1 MSWKKF
7 PAAIIL
13 VLALS
18 AAASASITEI
28 RRNFFN
34 QTADLSATP
43 IVSAPIGDASYL
55 IAIYESVGSA
65 SATPTLR
72 WTDENG
78 VSQSQTGV
86 FGYNGC
92 QMTAFIRVKAGTQP
106 TVETTG
112 YSGTGTY
119 TVYVSGLGF
128 WSSGTQ
134 GQAGLSE
141 VTGIAKDTTLVYY
154 ATHSISAILV
164 AFSMTGIA
172 EQTFTWWDENGE
184 RVFRVT
190 RGAPLVTPMRI
201 AGGTR
206 VLAFDPL
213 KAGVWYGLIL
223 FGAPA
228 AGFGPFGDYES
239 DLLDWTNA
247 TFPTLHTAFN
257 PGTSGRN
264 VVLLMSN
271 IAEQPNHGSVDEQ
284 LLTSDQGLMPCGGAI
299 TASPSGEPATC
310 VGPAIVKATSRS
322 NSGPSTPPD
331 RRGAP
336 RPPTA
341 PRSLFS
347 SSEVDVFR

>member
-7 PAAIIL
+7 HAAIVL
-13 VLALS
+13 VMVLS

-28 RRNFFN
+28 RRDFFN
-34 QTADLSATP
+34 QTANLPATP

-65 SATPTLR
+65 STTPTLR

-78 VSQSQTGV
+78 ALQSQTGT
-86 FGYNGC
+86 FTYGAC
-92 QMTAFIRVKAGTQP
+92 QMTAFIRAKAGTQP

-112 YSGTGTY
+112 YSGSGTY
-119 TVYVSGLGF
+119 TLYVTGLGF

-141 VTGIAKDTTLVYY
+141 VTGIARDTKLVYY
-154 ATHSISAILV
+154 ATHSISAFLV
-164 AFSMTGIA
+164 AFSETRIA
-172 EQTFTWWDENGE
+172 EQYFTWWDENGE
-184 RVFRVT
+184 RVVRVT
-190 RGAPLVTPMRI
+190 SGAPLIMPLRI

-206 VLAFDPL
+206 VLAFDPI

-223 FGAPA
+223 FGPPA
-228 AGFGPFGDYES
+228 SGSGPFGDYES

-271 IAEQPNHGSVDEQ
+271 IAEQPNHGSVDER
-284 LLTSDQGLMPCGGAI
+284 LLISDQGLMPCGGAV
-299 TASPSGEPATC
+299 TA
-310 VGPAIVKATSRS
+310 S
-322 NSGPSTPPD
+322 NSGAPASCIGPANVGANVPLQFWTINTPGSPW
-331 RRGAP
+331 GAS
-336 RPPTA
+336 PTYSA
-341 PRSLFS
+341 
-347 SSEVDVFR
+347 EVDILQF

>member
-1 MSWKKF
+1 MLWKKF
-7 PAAIIL
+7 HAAIIL

-34 QTADLSATP
+34 QTANLPATP
-43 IVSAPIGDASYL
+43 VVSAPTGDASYL
-55 IAIYESVGSA
+55 ITIYESVRSA

-78 VSQSQTGV
+78 VPQSQTGT

-106 TVETTG
+106 TVETNG
-112 YSGTGTY
+112 YSGTGIY
-119 TVYVSGLGF
+119 TVYVTGLGF

-141 VTGIAKDTTLVYY
+141 VTGIARDTTLVY
-154 ATHSISAILV
+154 APTHSISAILV
-164 AFSMTGIA
+164 AFSLTGIA
-172 EQTFTWWDENGE
+172 EQTFTWFDENGE

-190 RGAPLVTPMRI
+190 RAAPLVTPMRI
-201 AGGTR
+201 AGGTH

-213 KAGVWYGLIL
+213 KAGVWHGLIL
-223 FGAPA
+223 FGPPT
-228 AGFGPFGDYES
+228 AGSGPFGDYES
-239 DLLDWTNA
+239 NLLNWTNA

-271 IAEQPNHGSVDEQ
+271 IAEQPNHGLVDEE
-284 LLTSDQGLMPCGGAI
+284 LLTSDQGLMPCSGAV
-299 TASPSGEPATC
+299 AALPSGAPATC
-310 VGPAIVKATSRS
+310 VGPANVAANVPLQFWTV
-322 NSGPSTPPD
+322 NTPGSPW
-331 RRGAP
+331 GAS
-336 RPPTA
+336 PTYSA
-341 PRSLFS
+341 
-347 SSEVDVFR
+347 EVDILQF